1 MLTDKNIGSNFLA
14 MAQKNPDLL
23 AMVRD
28 DSLLNYEQFALV
40 VLSFAKKMQSLGVEQ
55 GSVIAIDT
63 DDALDAFASLMA
75 SSLLGAKWIAYK
87 NYAILSSVVQPTH
100 WFQSSSFGDTE
111 FVQFEKID
119 ASWFPGEDAVLS
131 TVPEFDIA
139 IDEDEPWL
147 YVNTSGTTGTPKLL
161 SISQDLMLKRSKA
174 VSDDFVERQTV
185 FCSLFGCV
193 AFPYLTRAIAC
204 LVNGCT
210 IVDSLDFALW
220 NKASVNMVYGSLTQV
235 NALMAGVSL
244 SQKFPLIHVSGAKLT
259 DELAVDLLENFEK
272 VIDLY
277 ASTETNRSYKNIK
290 YIAEDG
296 TLITK
301 GQALDSIV
309 EIIDSAGN
317 PCLPG
322 QNGVIR
328 VKNPYLV
335 RGYLNNPEAQ
345 AASFKDGWFYS
356 GDFGMWGIN
365 GELEVKGRVGD
376 VINLGGVKVNAA
388 EIDKTLKSVDGIAD
402 AMCFKNPDE
411 NDTDQLL
418 AFVVFEDGVDNIE
431 RAKSANE
438 ACVEAL
444 GALRTPRRLVE
455 VNVVPRAHDGGA
467 QRWLCQN
474 LYRENRAKMSSA

>member
-1 MLTDKNIGSNFLA
+1 VLTDKNIGSNFLA

-244 SQKFPLIHVSGAKLT
+244 SI
-259 DELAVDLLENFEK
+259 
-272 VIDLY
+272 
-277 ASTETNRSYKNIK
+277 
-290 YIAEDG
+290 
-296 TLITK
+296 
-301 GQALDSIV
+301 
-309 EIIDSAGN
+309 
-317 PCLPG
+317 
-322 QNGVIR
+322 
-328 VKNPYLV
+328 
-335 RGYLNNPEAQ
+335 
-345 AASFKDGWFYS
+345 WFT
-356 GDFGMWGIN
+356 
-365 GELEVKGRVGD
+365 GR
-376 VINLGGVKVNAA
+376 
-388 EIDKTLKSVDGIAD
+388 
-402 AMCFKNPDE
+402 
-411 NDTDQLL
+411 
-418 AFVVFEDGVDNIE
+418 
-431 RAKSANE
+431 
-438 ACVEAL
+438 
-444 GALRTPRRLVE
+444 
-455 VNVVPRAHDGGA
+455 
-467 QRWLCQN
+467 
-474 LYRENRAKMSSA
+474 